1 MKTSVIEKDD
11 GHKAV
16 KAESGLLLDRAKLAA
31 FIKEQKVN
39 DSTAA
44 LLRSIYKNRNYQVAW
59 FTESGIA
66 ETPVHSGLFTTI
78 TSTILEIQHSFLMHC
93 NTRSKRILVPCFFS
107 LSFGLFDQREYFG
120 RHTTVIYLNTA
131 HFRCLKL

>member
-11 GHKAV
+11 RHKAV

-66 ETPVHSGLFTTI
+66 E
-78 TSTILEIQHSFLMHC
+78 
-93 NTRSKRILVPCFFS
+93 NTRAFWTLHNNYIHN
-107 LSFGLFDQREYFG
+107 FGDTALLFDALQHE
-120 RHTTVIYLNTA
+120 IKANT
-131 HFRCLKL
+131 CSLLLLIVLWPL